1 MATAMLLNVTGSL
14 SAGKAALNDC
24 TYSGI
29 DFNTATTTFWLGMAI
44 STGFMTGPLACSS
57 TVGARPSQNC
67 ATCPAAL

>member
-1 MATAMLLNVTGSL
+1 MAASKWQVYNEAKKYLLTG
-14 SAGKAALNDC
+14 D
-24 TYSGI
+24 I
-29 DFNTATTTFWLGMAI
+29 DLNTATTTFSLGMAI